1 MKNEISVKQRNNTK
15 IIAKVG
21 VLAAVA
27 TVLMLLEFP
36 LWFAPSFYEL
46 DFSEVPV
53 LIGTFALGPAA
64 GIAIEFIKIL
74 INFVLNG
81 TDTGGIGEMA
91 NFIVGCSFIVP
102 AGYIYKHKK
111 SFATAIIGLVAGT
124 LALAAVGSMMNY
136 YLLLP
141 VYSKVYGAPIQA
153 FIDMGNLI
161 NPAITDLKTLVL
173 YAVVPFNLFKGI
185 VEKYH
190 RYFTDNHEILRR
202 ESVFFYVRLNFP
214 MCFS

>member
-1 MKNEISVKQRNNTK
+1 MKNEISVKQRGSTK
-15 IIAKVG
+15 TIAKIG

-53 LIGTFALGPAA
+53 LLGTFALGPVA

-81 TDTGGIGEMA
+81 TDTGGIGELA

-111 SFATAIIGLVAGT
+111 SFATAIIGLVVGT

-141 VYSKVYGAPIQA
+141 VYSKIYGAPIQA
-153 FIDMGNLI
+153 FIDMGNVI

-185 VEKYH
+185 VVSSITLLIYKKISPVLH
-190 RYFTDNHEILRR
+190 R
-202 ESVFFYVRLNFP
+202 
-214 MCFS
+214 